1 MGKYFGTDG
10 VRGRANEQLT
20 LDMAVRI
27 GQWLGWYYSQK
38 KKHARILIGRDTR
51 LSGSMFELGLAAGAV
66 STGADVYLLGVCP
79 TPAVSYLVGQENF
92 DCGIMVSAS
101 HNPYYDNGI
110 KVFNHEGIK
119 MEEEILLA
127 IEDYMDG
134 KTEIPMATGDNVG
147 EYFSWHQGLELYVS
161 FLKKTVPVDLTGMRI
176 AVDLANG
183 SACATA
189 AETLDA
195 LGATVEAIN
204 SSPNGLNINKDCGS
218 THPEGLQEYVIENGC
233 DVGFAF
239 DGDADRLI
247 AVDSDGRL
255 INGDYILYILGRS
268 MRDRGQL
275 TDNMVV
281 TTVMANLGL
290 YKAFEREQ
298 ISCIKTPV
306 GDKYVF
312 EEMTRNQ
319 YRLGGE
325 QSGHIIFYGDEVT
338 GDGLFTALKLLQVMQ
353 AERKNIQQLSEG
365 LHIFPQL
372 LENVTVTDKEIV
384 LDDEEISARVQEVAD
399 ELGSNGRILVRPSGT
414 EPLIRVMVEAP
425 TQEECERCVHA
436 VTELIREKGYEQ
448 KV

>member
-27 GQWLGWYYSQK
+27 GEWLGWYYSQN

-79 TPAVSYLVGQENF
+79 TPAVSYLVRQENF

-119 MEEEILLA
+119 MEEEILLM

-134 KTEIPMATGDNVG
+134 KTTVPMATGDDVG
-147 EYFSWHQGLELYVS
+147 EYFEWHQGLELYIS
-161 FLKKTVPVDLTGMRI
+161 FLKKTNPVDLTGMHI

-189 AETLDA
+189 VETLDA
-195 LGATVEAIN
+195 LGATVDAIN
-204 SSPNGLNINKDCGS
+204 NSPNGLNINTRCGS
-218 THPEGLQEYVIENGC
+218 THPEGLQDYVVENGC

-255 INGDYILYILGRS
+255 INGDYLLYILGRY
-268 MRDRGQL
+268 MRDKGL
-275 TDNMVV
+275 LSENMVV

-290 YKAFEREQ
+290 YKAFERDHLSYIQ
-298 ISCIKTPV
+298 TAV

-312 EEMTRNQ
+312 DEMSRNE

-338 GDGLFTALKLLQVMQ
+338 GDGLFTALRLLQVL
-353 AERKNIQQLSEG
+353 KNTGSTIQQLSAD
-365 LHIFPQL
+365 LKIYPQL
-372 LENVTVTDKEIV
+372 LENVKVTDKNIV
-384 LDDEEISARVQEVAD
+384 LHDDEINAVIDEVSAS
-399 ELGSNGRILVRPSGT
+399 LGDDGRILVRPSGT
-414 EPLIRVMVEAP
+414 EPLIRVMVEAA

-436 VTELIREKGYEQ
+436 VTDKIKEKGYEQ